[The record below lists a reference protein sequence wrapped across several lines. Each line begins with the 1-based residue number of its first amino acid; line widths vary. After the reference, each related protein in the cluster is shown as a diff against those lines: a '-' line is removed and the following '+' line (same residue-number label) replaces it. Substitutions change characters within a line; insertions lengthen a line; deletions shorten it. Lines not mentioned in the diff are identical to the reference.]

1 MFVKVKLRNLKLY
14 DVFLFEEEYYRIL
27 AFSKKKYY
35 KTVLAQNGDFKR
47 KWFDLDTEV
56 YIYD

>member
-14 DVFLFEEEYYRIL
+14 DVFEFEGEYYRIIH
-27 AFSKKKYY
+27 FSKKKYY
-35 KTVLAQNGDFKR
+35 KTVYAQNGDFKR